1 MKWNLNIQMQI
12 AFVVFSVFFFEN
24 SFAFVV
30 VFFSTDFSLKIITAN
45 MDSGNNCHTHLKY
58 KKKKKLNIAICK

>member
-12 AFVVFSVFFFEN
+12 AFVAYSVFFFEN

-45 MDSGNNCHTHLKY
+45 IYIHNWPLQPISQDY
-58 KKKKKLNIAICK
+58 